1 MTVKE
6 RALEVIERLRKE
18 YPDPQCSLACDEA
31 WKLLVAVRLS
41 AQCTDERV
49 NRVTP
54 VLFSRFPDMES
65 LAAADAGEIEEIVKP
80 CGLGHSKARDIK
92 ACMEALTERFHGEVP
107 DDMGSLLSLPGV
119 GRKSAN
125 LILGDVFGKPAIVC
139 DTHVIRLSNRI
150 GLANG
155 IRSPEKLEQ
164 SLRRIVPPQEGND
177 MCHRMVLHGRKV
189 CTART
194 DPFCGECCLRDVCRQ
209 RI

>member
-18 YPDPQCSLACDEA
+18 YPDPQCSLAYDEA

>member
-18 YPDPQCSLACDEA
+18 YPDPQCSLTYDEA

-54 VLFSRFPDMES
+54 VLFSRFSDMES

-92 ACMEALTERFHGEVP
+92 ACMEALTERFRGEVP
-107 DDMGSLLSLPGV
+107 DDMDSLLSLPGV

-177 MCHRMVLHGRKV
+177 MCHRMVFHGRKV